1 MMDFSGEEAGDQF
14 DEDFLKA
21 IRNSLEENK
30 TASTPNSGSNFA
42 SEPTDYAGDGRIIS
56 EEEQL
61 RWAMK
66 QSSLQASI
74 GNENRQNSFE
84 ERNALEPPIL
94 AQSTKNSSKNSAANE
109 V

>member
-21 IRNSLEENK
+21 IRNSLEEENK
-30 TASTPNSGSNFA
+30 SALPPNSGSNFA
-42 SEPTDYAGDGRIIS
+42 PDPTDYAGDGRIIS

-66 QSSLQASI
+66 QSSLQ
-74 GNENRQNSFE
+74 GF
-84 ERNALEPPIL
+84 
-94 AQSTKNSSKNSAANE
+94 
-109 V
+109 